1 MVEISINHIK
11 NIILQQRNNQRD
23 FDRIIENLNDFS
35 RSNDLQ
41 CNDIMEEMRLE
52 YRKMRHMTDTLE
64 EIVAIYDRTEEK
76 AFEYRMLTNENIGYI
91 NLKTTKRI
99 LENLNI
105 KFRG

>member
-11 NIILQQRNNQRD
+11 NIILQQRNNLRD